1 MIKKRTDLIL
11 TLLYA
16 PDASGQIASPVLGVT
31 RLKKLIFLLTIEA
44 GLLSQA
50 DKEERFTFK
59 PYKMGP
65 FSAEIYDEVDFL
77 EALGLVESRKVAL
90 ERHRIKEE
98 EPAAREELMLFFD
111 EQVLDKYQRQENP
124 ELDEPKEYRLT
135 PRGKEKT
142 KNIFDALP
150 EREQKLLSDYKSKW
164 NQKPLK
170 ELIRE
175 VYKRYPEYAMKSE
188 IKDYILNEP

>member
-16 PDASGQIASPVLGVT
+16 PDASGHLASPVLGVT
-31 RLKKLIFLLTIEA
+31 RLEKIVFLLTTEA

-50 DKEERFTFK
+50 DEGERFTFK

-90 ERHRIKEE
+90 ERRQVKEE
-98 EPAAREELMLFFD
+98 QPASREELMLFFD
-111 EQVLDKYQRQENP
+111 EQILDKYQRQESP

-135 PRGKEKT
+135 ARGKEKA
-142 KNIFDALP
+142 KEIFDALP
-150 EREQKLLSDYKSKW
+150 DQERKLLSDYKSKW

-170 ELIRE
+170 ELVRE
-175 VYKRYPEYAMKSE
+175 VYKRYPEYATKSE
-188 IKDYILNEP
+188 IKDYILEP